1 MDRARSAAL
10 ESPACTANGRP
21 SDRRQSVRALLKLFL
36 PALAAFVAL
45 AVTLAL
51 RAPWPEEYG
60 YAAKLEFFEEHKDE
74 FDVVYFGSSRVFRG
88 IDPRIVDAE
97 LAAAGVPARSFNL
110 AVGGMGAFE
119 TDYLLQRIAE
129 MKPARL
135 RWIIFEGLAFDP
147 TFIRTENVHAARTVF
162 WHTPAET
169 KYALQATS
177 RLDTS
182 WFDKLSLGVTHV
194 QLLLWKYANYGSG
207 QSFVAAITGESRDPY
222 GRALTPEQLAD
233 GRGYQALET
242 MSDKDDAL
250 LRANLLANRKAIEE
264 QIAQM
269 TKKRSERP
277 DLSDYDLDALRAQY
291 RAAES
296 MGARLVYLLFAAVEA
311 PPEILALHE
320 RGDIPLLFDFYDP
333 ERFPKMFDLEL
344 YFDAGHLNRE
354 GAVEFS
360 KLLGAT
366 LAEQMKREGRN

>member
-1 MDRARSAAL
+1 M
-10 ESPACTANGRP
+10 
-21 SDRRQSVRALLKLFL
+21 RALLKLFL

-51 RAPWPEEYG
+51 CAPWPEEYG
-60 YAAKLEFFEEHKDE
+60 YAAKLEYFEQHKDE

-97 LAAAGVPARSFNL
+97 LVAAGVPARSFNL
-110 AVGGMGAFE
+110 AIGGMGAFE
-119 TDYLLQRIAE
+119 TDYLLQRIAA

-147 TFIRTENVHAARTVF
+147 TFIRTENIHAARTVF

-182 WFDKLSLGVTHV
+182 WFDKLGLCVTHL
-194 QLLLWKYANYGSG
+194 QLFLWKYANYGSG

-222 GRALTPEQLAD
+222 GRAMTPEQLAD
-233 GRGYQALET
+233 GRGYQALEIL
-242 MSDKDDAL
+242 SDQSDAA
-250 LRANLLANRKAIEE
+250 LRANLLANRTAIEA

-269 TKKRSERP
+269 TANRSQRP
-277 DLSDYDLDALRAQY
+277 DLSDYHLDALHHQY

-296 MGARLVYLLFAAVEA
+296 MDARLVYLLFAAVQA
-311 PPEILALHE
+311 PPEVLALHE
-320 RGDIPLLFDFYDP
+320 RGDIPLLFDFYQP
-333 ERFPKMFDLEL
+333 ERYPKLFDLEL

-360 KLLGAT
+360 RVLAAE
-366 LAEQMKREGRN
+366 LAEQMKREGHN